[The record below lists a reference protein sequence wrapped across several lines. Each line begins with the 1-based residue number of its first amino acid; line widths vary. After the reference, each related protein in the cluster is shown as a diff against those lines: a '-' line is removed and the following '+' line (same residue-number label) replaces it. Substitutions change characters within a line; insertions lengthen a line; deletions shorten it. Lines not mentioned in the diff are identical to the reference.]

1 MTSAFED
8 LKWALLKDYLAST
21 RRGSG
26 SQSTDRSAVNVGLH
40 VDKNAGETSSLI
52 IIDPAASSERHP
64 QNSHLLSNPQIR
76 ASCESCFLCK
86 LLIGKKDEPPRN
98 RTENPQIKSSTGR
111 CPLDAA
117 PFISLRKSEDLLSA
131 RCRLIRRDPAVWL
144 SDWLSSNTRARSGDT
159 GLNPEE
165 ERDFCIPG
173 AA

>member
-1 MTSAFED
+1 MTDGQLRGTCGASDWGVLRRFRMRGMVMTSAFED

-52 IIDPAASSERHP
+52 IIDPAASSVRHP
-64 QNSHLLSNPQIR
+64 QISHLLSNPQIR

-117 PFISLRKSEDLLSA
+117 LSF
-131 RCRLIRRDPAVWL
+131 RLGNLKICCPPD
-144 SDWLSSNTRARSGDT
+144 
-159 GLNPEE
+159 
-165 ERDFCIPG
+165 